1 MLQVVC
7 WAKIIFSFQIRE
19 KKRKA
24 MEDRD
29 SGIDEAKRRQKIMA
43 CLPKLFDMI
52 HLIFQSMNRSVMT
65 KQELMYK
72 IIVNHRD
79 IVDKGNE

>member
-1 MLQVVC
+1 
-7 WAKIIFSFQIRE
+7 
-19 KKRKA
+19 

-29 SGIDEAKRRQKIMA
+29 AGVIEAKRRQQMIA

-52 HLIFQSMNRSVMT
+52 HLIFQSMKRSVMT

-72 IIVNHRD
+72 IIANHCD
-79 IVDKGNE
+79 IVDKGKYL